1 MDISDWRGRID
12 TVDRIL
18 VDLINR
24 RMEYVLEIGK
34 IKGDQGRPVRDAERE
49 RTLLAALKKH
59 NRGPVSDA
67 ALDDIFRRL
76 IEEACDLED
85 PSRDGD
91 PHKGGA

>member
-1 MDISDWRGRID
+1 
-12 TVDRIL
+12 
-18 VDLINR
+18 
-24 RMEYVLEIGK
+24 
-34 IKGDQGRPVRDAERE
+34 AERE

-91 PHKGGA
+91 SHKGGA